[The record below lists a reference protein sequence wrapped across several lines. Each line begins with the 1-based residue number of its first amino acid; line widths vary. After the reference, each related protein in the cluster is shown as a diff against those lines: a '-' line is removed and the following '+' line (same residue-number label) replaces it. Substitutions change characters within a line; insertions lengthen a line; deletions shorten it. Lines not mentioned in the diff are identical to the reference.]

1 MNNIAYLNGTPIYI
15 ATQCIQRRRHR
26 KWRTNKKWAKR
37 YGYIELNMMPV
48 HSPMYIDGVIWMTKR
63 DFEELG
69 LNDKSRIV
77 RPLSF

>member
-1 MNNIAYLNGTPIYI
+1 MMGSINNIAYLNGTPIYI

-48 HSPMYIDGVIWMTKR
+48 HSIMYIDGVIWMTKR
-63 DFEELG
+63 DFEELR
-69 LNDKSRIV
+69 LDK
-77 RPLSF
+77 